1 MQSLNTFHVPI
12 AGFEPTTL
20 IDYPNELASIIFTGG
35 CNFHCG
41 YCHNPNLIKAPKN
54 WPTGLEM
61 LNKLSNRRKWINS
74 IVITG
79 GEPLV
84 HHETLDLIH
93 LLVENGFK
101 IKLDTNGAFPER
113 LHYLLEK
120 GLLNY
125 VAMDLKTSLGRYHEL
140 AYKGIESKI
149 QRSIDLLLT
158 DFNVQYEFRTT
169 LCPIFVSLDELKDM
183 AILIEGQ
190 KWIWQQF
197 NTKITLDPL
206 YQKIKPYSDEIIL
219 SFRNEINPKFSGKI
233 EIRGISF

>member
-12 AGFEPTTL
+12 AGFEPTSL

-54 WPTGLEM
+54 WPSNYEILI
-61 LNKLSNRRKWINS
+61 KLSKRKKWVKS
-74 IVITG
+74 VVISG
-79 GEPLV
+79 GEPLF
-84 HHETLDLIH
+84 HQETLDLIQ
-93 LLVENGFK
+93 LLIENGFK

-113 LHYLLEK
+113 LRHLLTNN
-120 GLLNY
+120 LLNY
-125 VAMDLKTSLGRYHEL
+125 VAMDLKTILARYHEL

-149 QRSIDLLLT
+149 QRSIDLLLK
-158 DFNVQYEFRTT
+158 DVNVQYEFRTT

-183 AILIEGQ
+183 ATLIEGQ

-197 NTKITLDPL
+197 NTNITLDPL

-219 SFRNEINPKFSGKI
+219 SFLNEINPRFSGKI